1 MKLEA
6 QYVAIRHV
14 EESDAVP
21 LFDHYLGD
29 EKACLYLNR
38 QAHLSSTQTLQAIT
52 RWRSQ
57 YELAHPNI
65 LVLAIEESATQIPI
79 GCLVLI
85 PESNHSE
92 IHFGISRSYQGK
104 GYATQACKLGIEYL
118 KSIGIEQIHTAPHIY
133 HQASIRVLEKCG
145 FKKQGVLKEYAV
157 FPALSANPQDCLS
170 MHLVMSAASVCN

>member
-6 QYVAIRHV
+6 QYVAIRHF

-38 QAHLSSTQTLQAIT
+38 QAHLSSTQTLQAIN

-65 LVLAIEESATQIPI
+65 FVLAIEEIASQVPI

-85 PESNHSE
+85 PEKSSSE
-92 IHFGISRSYQGK
+92 IHFGISRNYQGK
-104 GYATQACKLGIEYL
+104 GYATQACMLGIEYL
-118 KSIGIEQIHTAPHIY
+118 KVSESRKFIQLLISIIKP
-133 HQASIRVLEKCG
+133 
-145 FKKQGVLKEYAV
+145 V
-157 FPALSANPQDCLS
+157 FACSKNVGLRNKAC
-170 MHLVMSAASVCN
+170 

>member
-1 MKLEA
+1 MKIEA
-6 QYVAIRHV
+6 QHVAIRHI

-38 QAHLSSTQTLQAIT
+38 QAHLSQAIT

-65 LVLAIEESATQIPI
+65 LVLAIEEIASQVPI

-85 PESNHSE
+85 PEKSSSE
-92 IHFGISRSYQGK
+92 IHFGISRNYQGK
-104 GYATQACKLGIEYL
+104 GYATQACMLGIEYL
-118 KSIGIEQIHTAPHIY
+118 KSIGVEEVHTAPHID

-145 FKKQGVLKEYAV
+145 FKKQGVLKEYAA
-157 FPALSANPQDCLS
+157 FPALSDEPQDCWNMFL
-170 MHLVMSAASVCN
+170 NN

>member
-6 QYVAIRHV
+6 RHVSIRHI

-21 LFDHYLGD
+21 IFDNYLGD

-57 YELAHPNI
+57 YELAHPNV
-65 LVLAIEESATQIPI
+65 LVLAIEEIASQVPI

-85 PESNHSE
+85 PEKSSSE
-92 IHFGISRSYQGK
+92 IHFGISRNYQGK
-104 GYATQACKLGIEYL
+104 GYATQACMLGIEYL
-118 KSIGIEQIHTAPHIY
+118 KSIGVEEVHTAPHID

-145 FKKQGVLKEYAV
+145 FKKHGVLKEYAV
-157 FPALSANPQDCLS
+157 FPALCDEPQDCWNMFL
-170 MHLVMSAASVCN
+170 NN

>member
-14 EESDAVP
+14 EESDAMP

-65 LVLAIEESATQIPI
+65 LVLAIEEIASQVPI

-85 PESNHSE
+85 PEKSSSE
-92 IHFGISRSYQGK
+92 IHFCISRNYQGK
-104 GYATQACKLGIEYL
+104 GYATQACMLGI
-118 KSIGIEQIHTAPHIY
+118 KSVAIHILPF
-133 HQASIRVLEKCG
+133 QRNEKCW
-145 FKKQGVLKEYAV
+145 FACVQRHYDKQRRLRDHEMTE
-157 FPALSANPQDCLS
+157 DRR
-170 MHLVMSAASVCN
+170 

>member
-65 LVLAIEESATQIPI
+65 LVLAIEEIASQVPI

-85 PESNHSE
+85 PEKAVAKFILVSLE
-92 IHFGISRSYQGK
+92 TIKVK
-104 GYATQACKLGIEYL
+104 GMRL
-118 KSIGIEQIHTAPHIY
+118 
-133 HQASIRVLEKCG
+133 R
-145 FKKQGVLKEYAV
+145 
-157 FPALSANPQDCLS
+157 
-170 MHLVMSAASVCN
+170 LVC

>member
-6 QYVAIRHV
+6 QHVAIRHI

-21 LFDHYLGD
+21 LFDNYLGD

-38 QAHLSSTQTLQAIT
+38 QAHLSSTQTLQSIN

-65 LVLAIEESATQIPI
+65 LVLAIEEIVSQVPI

-85 PESNHSE
+85 PEKSSSE
-92 IHFGISRSYQGK
+92 IHFGISRNYQGK
-104 GYATQACKLGIEYL
+104 GYATQACMLGIEYL
-118 KSIGIEQIHTAPHIY
+118 KSIGVEEVHTAPHID

-157 FPALSANPQDCLS
+157 FPALSDEPQDCWYMRLKE
-170 MHLVMSAASVCN
+170 LKA